1 MLTFEN
7 FEKLSQSPVA
17 TKPVALQMIGAK
29 GEKLAGWAASLPLK
43 DKHEQYRQVKS
54 VLGELIV
61 ADIDD
66 ELRFTMLETV
76 VVAMGKLVSQMHA
89 EYINNP
95 QSPPHEQKACVEEV
109 RSLYMLSILAYQG
122 IAFRSHQA
130 MAAEGLPETVSTD
143 NKTKKANWLAK
154 ITGNLSSNV
163 VRNGINLDVVSGSK
177 RLFVLSTHR
186 VMIKCY
192 KLLMEFALTYQ
203 KAPSSLW
210 RIMNG
215 WYLKAAVAGV
225 DKLSVDKLLTG
236 APECSIYQQY
246 LQSCLASTVNLFAYR
261 RHDILN
267 TFKIIPNWVEYV
279 KTTFTADSKLK
290 LFVNL
295 QGDTPPEIITPYASI
310 NPYSSDYVCL
320 FFDPT
325 ALFKHL
331 KGVEHGDEES
341 VSVFEKRLAK
351 IVLMTFLRQIDTT
364 DEGRV
369 RNQSA
374 EMLSGFGA
382 IFKEI
387 AAGKNFA
394 QVITQSKLPEP
405 YTPKR
410 NFDGIIG
417 QKEVVKLIRRNES
430 GAQFLVGAFAEGDEK
445 EAVASRPY
453 LPVFGLFAMKSL
465 QSTNKHPWRLGI
477 VHWSQSTDEHIEV
490 DGRFLGRLL
499 SVCGI
504 RLNGRDM
511 RSKDFVPALLVAGDG
526 LNQQTTLILPKYHF
540 KEGDTVIL
548 RVEQKETTLRLEQ
561 NLLATDDVEQYQIV
575 RLTG

>member
-1 MLTFEN
+1 MLTLEN
-7 FEKLSQSPVA
+7 FEKLSLSPVA
-17 TKPVALQMIGAK
+17 TKPVALQMIGEK

-76 VVAMGKLVSQMHA
+76 IAVMGKLVSQMHA

-122 IAFRSHQA
+122 IAFRSHKA
-130 MAAEGLPETVSTD
+130 MSAEGLPEAASTD
-143 NKTKKANWLAK
+143 NKTKKTSWLSK
-154 ITGNLSSNV
+154 ITGNFSGNV
-163 VRNGINLDVVSGSK
+163 VRNGISLDVVSGSK

-203 KAPSSLW
+203 KVPSSLW
-210 RIMNG
+210 WIMNS

-236 APECSIYQQY
+236 APECSIYRQY

-267 TFKIIPNWVEYV
+267 IFKILPDWVAYV
-279 KTTFTADSKLK
+279 KTTFTADSTLR

-295 QGDTPPEIITPYASI
+295 QANTPPEMITPYASI

-320 FFDPT
+320 FFDP
-325 ALFKHL
+325 AVLFEHL
-331 KGVEHGDEES
+331 QKVERGEEEGI
-341 VSVFEKRLAK
+341 SVFEKRLAS
-351 IVLMTFLRQIDTT
+351 IVLMTFKRHLEQSG
-364 DEGRV
+364 EGRV

-374 EMLSGFGA
+374 EVLAGFGA
-382 IFKEI
+382 VFKEI

-405 YTPKR
+405 YLPKR
-410 NFDGIIG
+410 SFEGVIT
-417 QKEVVKLIRRNES
+417 QKEAVKLIRRSET
-430 GAQFLVGAFAEGDEK
+430 GAQFLMGASAENDD
-445 EAVASRPY
+445 EAVLSRPY

-561 NLLATDDVEQYQIV
+561 NLLATDDIEQYQIV